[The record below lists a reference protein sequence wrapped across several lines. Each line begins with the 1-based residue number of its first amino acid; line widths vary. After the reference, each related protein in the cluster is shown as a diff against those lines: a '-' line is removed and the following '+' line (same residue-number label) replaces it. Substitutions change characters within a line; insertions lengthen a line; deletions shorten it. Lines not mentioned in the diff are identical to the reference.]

1 MLASGIIKYVPVFVN
16 QVSCIIVCTAL
27 LFHISKE
34 DFKTILNEQMHHPR
48 EIQIKQKVINHSNKT
63 KSS

>member
-1 MLASGIIKYVPVFVN
+1 MLARGLIKYVLVFVN

-34 DFKTILNEQMHHPR
+34 DFETILNEQMHHPR
-48 EIQIKQKVINHSNKT
+48 KFQIKQKVINHSNKT

>member
-1 MLASGIIKYVPVFVN
+1 MLACGIIKYVFVFVN

-48 EIQIKQKVINHSNKT
+48 EFQIQQKVHKTNLTHS
-63 KSS
+63 SY

>member
-1 MLASGIIKYVPVFVN
+1 MLACGTIKYVLVFVN
-16 QVSCIIVCTAL
+16 KVPCIIVCTAL

-48 EIQIKQKVINHSNKT
+48 EFQIKQKGHKPF
-63 KSS
+63 K